1 MSDCIFCK
9 IVGGDIPSA
18 KVYEDDYVYAFN
30 DIDPQAPVHIVLVPK
45 KHYDNI
51 KDLDNDKIKVSI
63 FNAIQKI
70 ALDQKLDAGFRVVCN
85 TGEQGGQTVEHLHF
99 HILSGRNLQWP
110 PG

>member
-51 KDLDNDKIKVSI
+51 KDLDDDKIKISI

-70 ALDQKLDAGFRVVCN
+70 ALDQKLDGGFRVVCN